1 MANALTAFNP
11 AYWAKEM
18 QGIFFREDVALP
30 LANTELRDDLA
41 NGDTLHKPYRSYL
54 AGQNYTKGTDITIF
68 NDLTATDETL
78 VVDTAKVV
86 PFYVDD
92 IDKIQNKWDTAAQY
106 AQDSQRVLN
115 NILDQRVL
123 SHYADASSFISAQDL
138 GGSGTGSIAITQAN
152 IANLFTV
159 AARKLDAQDIPAG
172 QRVAVIGSRLLE
184 SLRLYVGGRETGF
197 GETVS
202 DNGMVAKRFGF
213 DIVVSNNVPFSSLIT
228 FGATTNNP
236 SNGETFTL
244 GGVVFTFVSSI
255 GTTAG
260 NVLIETN
267 ALDTMKNLSAAIR
280 DDSSVLAAGTKW
292 IQLTPAGRKTL
303 LKSSVTT
310 TTPSGTTFT
319 ISGYGDLAL
328 TEAAANFA
336 VTSLTSFPLFMRR
349 GAIDL
354 VVQKSPSVEFRMA
367 EKRLGR
373 YVYPWMLYGSKVFN
387 QMKDAITYAKVD
399 GSTWL

>member
-1 MANALTAFNP
+1 MNALTAFNP
-11 AYWAKEM
+11 AYWSKEM

-92 IDKIQNKWDTAAQY
+92 IDKVQNKWDTAAQY

-123 SHYADASSFISAQDL
+123 SHYTDARNVITAGDL
-138 GGSGTGSIAITQAN
+138 GGSGTGSIAIGQNN

-228 FGATTNNP
+228 FGATTSNP
-236 SNGETFTL
+236 SNGDTVTI
-244 GGVVFTFVSSI
+244 GGVVFTFVSSL
-255 GTTAG
+255 GSTPG
-260 NVLIETN
+260 NILIETA

-292 IQLTPAGRKTL
+292 VQLSPTSRKIL

-310 TTPSGTTFT
+310 TTPSGTTMT
-319 ISGYGDLAL
+319 ISGFGDLAI
-328 TEAAANFA
+328 TESASNFA
-336 VTSLTSFPLFMRR
+336 VTSLTSFPLFMKR

-373 YVYPWMLYGSKVFN
+373 YVYPWMLYGSKVFD
-387 QMKDAITYAKVD
+387 QMKDAMAYAKVD
-399 GSTWL
+399 GSAWLQ

>member
-1 MANALTAFNP
+1 MANSLTAFNP

-54 AGQNYTKGTDITIF
+54 AGQTYTKGTDISVF

-123 SHYADASSFISAQDL
+123 SHYSDARGFISAQDL
-138 GGSGTGSIAITQAN
+138 GGSGTGSIAITSTN
-152 IANLFTV
+152 ISNLFTV
-159 AARKLDAQDIPAG
+159 ASRKMDTQDVPQG
-172 QRVAVIGSRLLE
+172 MRVAVIGPRLLE
-184 SLRLYVGGRETGF
+184 QLRLYVGNRETGF

-213 DIVVSNNVPFSSLIT
+213 DIVVSNNVPWSSLIT

-236 SNGETFTL
+236 TANDTFTL

-267 ALDTMKNLSAAIR
+267 AVDTMINLANAINNSATGVGTAWVQLSAT
-280 DDSSVLAAGTKW
+280 S
-292 IQLTPAGRKTL
+292 RKVL
-303 LKSSVTT
+303 LKGGVSA

-319 ISGYGDLAL
+319 LTGYGDTALA
-328 TEAAANFA
+328 ESAANFA
-336 VTSLTSFPLFMRR
+336 ITSLSSFPVFMRR

-373 YVYPWMLYGSKVFN
+373 YVYPWMMYGSKVFD
-387 QMKDAITYAKVD
+387 QMKDAITYCKVD
-399 GSTWL
+399 GSGWV